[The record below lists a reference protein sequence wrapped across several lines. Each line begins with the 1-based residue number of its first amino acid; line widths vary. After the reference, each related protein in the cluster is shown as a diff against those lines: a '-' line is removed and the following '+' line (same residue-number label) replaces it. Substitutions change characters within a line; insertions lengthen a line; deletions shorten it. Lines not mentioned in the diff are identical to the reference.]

1 MATPYDPNV
10 IRLDDL
16 LKLSGIADSGGH
28 AKAMVQGGGVRVNGE
43 VDTRRGRKLRM
54 GDRVQVGDR
63 TISVDEALLR
73 QRSGTDKPD

>member
-1 MATPYDPNV
+1 MSTPQEPHV

-28 AKAMVQGGGVRVNGE
+28 AKKMVQGGEVKVNGE
-43 VDTRRGRKLRM
+43 VDTRRGRKLRP

-63 TISVDEALLR
+63 TISVDEELLR
-73 QRSGTDKPD
+73 QSSAGDEGS